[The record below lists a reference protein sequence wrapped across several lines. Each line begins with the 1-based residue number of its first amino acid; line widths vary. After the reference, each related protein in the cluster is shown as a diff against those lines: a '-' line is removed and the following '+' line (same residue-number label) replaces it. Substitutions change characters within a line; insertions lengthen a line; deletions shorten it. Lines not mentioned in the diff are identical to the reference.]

1 MSEQRLL
8 MSFRADE
15 VAPGDFL
22 ALPFGPAE
30 VVACE
35 RMIGDKGVV
44 IEITARVTK
53 AVLVGEVTS
62 APKEHTHAT
71 EEDAGRNLGDVREG
85 GYVESEREVT
95 ELLTFRPAP
104 HEFVCLWES
113 R

>member
-35 RMIGDKGVV
+35 RMIGEKGVV

-53 AVLVGEVTS
+53 AVIVGEVEMV
-62 APKEHTHAT
+62 ADVAHAEGST
-71 EEDAGRNLGDVREG
+71 EEI
-85 GYVESEREVT
+85 T